1 MAKILEPMAAQGN
14 IIRAD
19 FRRNLLLLA
28 GDNQELGNLLETI
41 NTFDVDWVAGLSVGF
56 IALKYT
62 DVENILT
69 DLSAILEGETGSI
82 LDGLVKVVPISS
94 ANGLLV
100 VTPREN
106 YLKEVEKWVTRLDQL
121 SAEDGTDVR
130 LYVYRV
136 KNGDAEKLAD
146 LLNELLKKDGK
157 KETKSASVA
166 PGLLAKT
173 VETAN
178 QATDEKAKAASS
190 TRTSGG
196 AVRSGLSGVSQLDS
210 ELRIV
215 ADTEKNSLLILA
227 TARDYQ
233 KLEDVLIN
241 LDIVPLQVHVEATI
255 VEVTLSGDLQYGL
268 QWFFKTSHG
277 SKHGIGGLDGSLD
290 SSSASGLGTFF
301 PGFNWSIIDSADKVR
316 AVLSA
321 FAGDT
326 TVNVLSAPSVMVLD
340 NHEATIQVGDQ
351 VPVATQQQQNTDTT
365 SSVINS
371 IQYRDTGVML
381 SVKPRVNPGGL
392 VTMEIKQEVSTVSK
406 TDSSN
411 LDSPTIQTRNI
422 SSTVAID
429 SGQSVVLGGLI
440 RDENSNGQS
449 GVPGLYKLP
458 IIGALF
464 GETNNTARRTEL
476 VVILTPSVITNNA
489 DAQKITEDFR
499 NKMQGL
505 RNAF

>member
-1 MAKILEPMAAQGN
+1 MAKILEPMSSQGN
-14 IIRAD
+14 IIRID
-19 FRRNLLLLA
+19 PRRNLLLLA
-28 GDNQELGNLLETI
+28 GDNQELGYLLETI

-62 DVENILT
+62 DVESILT
-69 DLSAILEGETGSI
+69 DLSAILEGETGAI

-121 SAEDGTDVR
+121 SAQDGTEER

-146 LLNELLKKDGK
+146 LLNELLKKDTK
-157 KETKSASVA
+157 KESKAAAVA
-166 PGLLAKT
+166 PGLTAKIVDT
-173 VETAN
+173 TKGSTE
-178 QATDEKAKAASS
+178 DKAKNASTS
-190 TRTSGG
+190 RATSGG
-196 AVRSGLSGVSQLDS
+196 SSGFAGVSQLDS
-210 ELRIV
+210 DLRIV
-215 ADTEKNSLLILA
+215 ADPEKNSLLILA

-233 KLEDVLIN
+233 KLEGVLIS

-268 QWFFKTSHG
+268 QWFFKTNHG
-277 SKHGIGGLDGSLD
+277 SKRGVGGLDGSLD
-290 SSSASGLGTFF
+290 SSSSSGLGTFF

-321 FAGDT
+321 FSGDT

-351 VPVATQQQQNTDTT
+351 VPVATQQQQSTDTN

-371 IQYRDTGVML
+371 IQYKDTGVML

-422 SSTVAID
+422 SSTVAIN

-449 GVPGLYKLP
+449 GIPGLYKLP
-458 IIGALF
+458 ILGALF
-464 GETNNTARRTEL
+464 GETTNTSRRTEL
-476 VVILTPSVITNNA
+476 VVVLTPRVIEDSI
-489 DAQKITEDFR
+489 DAKKITEDFR
-499 NKMQGL
+499 NRMQGL
-505 RNAF
+505 RNTF